1 MDEQEEKLQRIK
13 VELLEELVKLNRILV
28 EQGVQLMSQ
37 IDDQN
42 AAIATLNT
50 NVAAIQADVA
60 ALVANPPTGPDLTAN
75 TAAITTAAANI
86 ASATAALKGAFPT
99 LP

>member
-1 MDEQEEKLQRIK
+1 MNKEERILQHEK
-13 VELLEELVKLNRILV
+13 VNLLAKLVKLTEVLV
-28 EQGVQLMSQ
+28 SQ

-50 NVAAIQADVA
+50 NVAALQADVA
-60 ALVANPPTGPDLTAN
+60 ALVAAPPTGPDLTAN
-75 TAAITTAAANI
+75 TAAITQAATNIAAAQ
-86 ASATAALKGAFPT
+86 ASLKGAFPT